1 MRAELCSAAGGE
13 MGHYQLCLLFIEAV
27 LVMTGKQPCM
37 AVLQQPEMAGTEQS
51 SHPFLM
57 PGTVGEARKQ

>member
-1 MRAELCSAAGGE
+1 

-37 AVLQQPEMAGTEQS
+37 AVLQQPEMAGREQS